1 MKGCKLALC
10 RARCGLQD
18 VCTQVQCHEMQVIC
32 PVMLYILAQSQSR
45 KSPQGNTFKSL
56 PDGSVQA
63 AWAQLDLFALA
74 KCGHSIQL
82 N

>member
-1 MKGCKLALC
+1 MERHKLAVC
-10 RARCGLQD
+10 SQVWS

-32 PVMLYILAQSQSR
+32 PVILYILAQSQSR
-45 KSPQGNTFKSL
+45 KSPQGNTFEGL

-63 AWAQLDLFALA
+63 VWAQLDLFALA
-74 KCGHSIQL
+74 KYGYNIQL